1 MCLIEDHSKQVGI
14 SRQCTKCRKRQAE
27 YCPAKRSVSL
37 ALIRFAPS
45 SLLHAA
51 LLEHLRLLKKG
62 EVRGLL
68 LVLVCPQ
75 PLPKTVSLD
84 ITTAPGAACLSNQE
98 DWGELPLPKKKMQE
112 GDKPLIQ
119 TTLFLRYRKWDMLL
133 LFVITEGLQHSC
145 SHRLL
150 SWCHLIVRW
159 QEKEHLISFW
169 GKSNKKH
176 QHS

>member
-1 MCLIEDHSKQVGI
+1 MHKMQEKASRILPSKEKCQPRSDQIRPFFTAPRGLTGTSQASEEWWSQRAFACSCLSTAPTQNCLSGYNHS
-14 SRQCTKCRKRQAE
+14 SR
-27 YCPAKRSVSL
+27 
-37 ALIRFAPS
+37 S
-45 SLLHAA
+45 SLSFKPGG
-51 LLEHLRLLKKG
+51 LRWASS
-62 EVRGLL
+62 
-68 LVLVCPQ
+68 
-75 PLPKTVSLD
+75 T
-84 ITTAPGAACLSNQE
+84 
-98 DWGELPLPKKKMQE
+98 KKKMQE